1 LYRFTTAEAE
11 DEEAIE
17 GMALDESQKL
27 VAIMGDE
34 V

>member
-1 LYRFTTAEAE
+1 MYRFTTAEKGEAE
-11 DEEAIE
+11 DEE